1 MEAVSTGRWPKF
13 QAGSTLHAFYSR
25 SADLSVYEGAL
36 FMIPPAL
43 RSRVLKMLHEGHP
56 GVTRM
61 KMLARRYVY
70 WQGIDRDIEDRVKF
84 CSSCQL
90 AAKMPVRNE
99 LSPWPTPDCA
109 WERIHIDF
117 AGPMEGMMFLI
128 VVDAFSKWPE
138 VVQMRTSTTTA
149 TIKELGRIF
158 AQQGYPK
165 VLVSDNGT
173 QFTAKEFQ
181 DYCQKNGIQHIR
193 SPPYQPHCNGQ
204 AERFVDTFKRTL
216 QKLQGEGV
224 MADALQTFLLTYRT
238 TPCASL
244 SGLKTPAE
252 KFLGR
257 ILRTPLSDLQL
268 KRTVTHLHRNDQE
281 MKEVKSGRKRREFAE
296 EDAVFAREYSD
307 PNHPKW
313 VPGRIKWRLG
323 RHVYEVEV
331 RGKMQ
336 HRHANQLRK
345 RETDDALKI
354 MCDTFDLPFLPPS
367 ETPQAASEKANSPE
381 PPDMPETE
389 EVHVIPEPQEPRPA
403 RTRRPPRRLEMDS
416 QRKKY
421 LIV

>member
-1 MEAVSTGRWPKF
+1 MGTRA
-13 QAGSTLHAFYSR
+13 
-25 SADLSVYEGAL
+25 
-36 FMIPPAL
+36 MIPPAL
-43 RSRVLKMLHEGHP
+43 RSRGLKMLHEGHP
-56 GVTRM
+56 GVTM
-61 KMLARRYVY
+61 KILARRYVY
-70 WQGIDRDIEDRVKF
+70 WRGIDRDIEVRVKF

-138 VVQMRTSTTTA
+138 VVQMTTSTTTA

-158 AQQGYPK
+158 AKQVYPK

-181 DYCQKNGIQHIR
+181 DYCQKKGIQHIG

-204 AERFVDTFKRTL
+204 VESFIDTFKRNL

-238 TPCASL
+238 TLCASL

-268 KRTVTHLHRNDQE
+268 KKTVTHLHRNDQE
-281 MKEVKSGRKRREFAE
+281 MKEVKSGRKRGEFAE
-296 EDAVFAREYSD
+296 EDAVFAREFSD
-307 PNHPKW
+307 PSHPRW
-313 VPGRIKWRLG
+313 VPGRIKRRLG

-367 ETPQAASEKANSPE
+367 ETPQAASEKANNPE
-381 PPDMPETE
+381 PPDMPEIE
-389 EVHVIPEPQEPRPA
+389 EVHISPEPQEPRPA

-416 QRKKY
+416 QMKKY